1 MNKFPF
7 IILLILFISCSKK
20 TFSVD
25 SKSGSADISK
35 KYTTIAF
42 GSCVREYLDVPAFN
56 TIAANK
62 PDIFVWLGDMVYGD
76 TEDMSVLKKKYDQ
89 LKAKTEYQNLIK
101 TTRIIGV
108 WDDHD
113 YGVNDGNKYYP
124 KKDESKLLAL
134 DFLDV
139 PKTDPRYDYDGLY
152 SSYTL
157 KSNKKRIKIILLDTR
172 YFLDSLQRDTKT
184 RYKYLPSSTGDI
196 LGVAQWKWLEN
207 ELSDKKTDLFIIGS
221 GIQLV
226 AKDHY
231 WEKWANFPTA
241 RNKMLNLLQKANP
254 KPLLFIS
261 GDRHMA
267 EISQMNINGL
277 SYPLIDFTSSGLT
290 HTWKGYWEE
299 PNEYRIG
306 ELIVKKNYGLLKIKW
321 EDNIPT
327 VAFEVRGINGEIYLE
342 YSYKYNLN

>member
-1 MNKFPF
+1 
-7 IILLILFISCSKK
+7 
-20 TFSVD
+20 VH
-25 SKSGSADISK
+25 
-35 KYTTIAF
+35 
-42 GSCVREYLDVPAFN
+42 EYEDVPAFN
-56 TIAANK
+56 AIVANK

-76 TEDMSVLKKKYDQ
+76 TEDMSVLKKKYNQ
-89 LKAKTEYQNLIK
+89 LKGKPEYQKLIN
-101 TTRIIGV
+101 TMPVIGV

-124 KKDESKLLAL
+124 KKDESKQLAL
-134 DFLDV
+134 DFLDA
-139 PKTDPRYDYDGLY
+139 PKTDPRYDHDGLY

-157 KSNKKRIKIILLDTR
+157 KSNKKLIKIILLDTR
-172 YFLDSLQRDTKT
+172 YFQDSLQRDTET
-184 RYKYLPSSTGDI
+184 RHKYLPNKTGDI
-196 LGVAQWKWLEN
+196 LGEAQWKWLEK
-207 ELSDKKTDLFIIGS
+207 ELANNKTDLFIIGS

-231 WEKWANFPTA
+231 YEKWANFPAA
-241 RNKMLNLLQKANP
+241 RVRMLELLKKVNS

-261 GDRHMA
+261 GDRHIA
-267 EISQMNINGL
+267 EISKMNVNDL
-277 SYPLIDFTSSGLT
+277 SHPLIDFTASGLT

-306 ELIVKKNYGLLKIKW
+306 ELIVKKNYGLLKIEW

-327 VAFEVRGINGEIYLE
+327 VSFEVRGVNGENYME